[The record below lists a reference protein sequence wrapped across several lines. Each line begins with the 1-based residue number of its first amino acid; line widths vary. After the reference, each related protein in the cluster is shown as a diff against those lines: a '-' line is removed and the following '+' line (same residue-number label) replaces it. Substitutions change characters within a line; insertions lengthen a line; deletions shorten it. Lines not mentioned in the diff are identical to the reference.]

1 MRSCTVVVVTE
12 SLDKDD
18 VTFAAK
24 PKTSLRAVPLNSTS
38 KQIVKE
44 AEDMSVDVFSV
55 FETNTSLPANL
66 TGMALFIT
74 LKNTD
79 DIVAQVK
86 GKVNS
91 DIKNIVHFKTIE
103 ESGITKGFY
112 QYDVVVKAANEYEQ
126 SLLSGS
132 YVVR

>member
-1 MRSCTVVVVTE
+1 MRSCTVVVVNDAL
-12 SLDKDD
+12 SKDD
-18 VTFAAK
+18 VTYAAK
-24 PKTSLRAVPLNSTS
+24 PKTNFRAVPLNAAS

-44 AEDMSVDVFSV
+44 AGDVSVDVFSV

-74 LKNTD
+74 IKNAD
-79 DIVAQVK
+79 GVIAQVK

-91 DIKNIVHFKTIE
+91 DIKNIVHFKAIE
-103 ESGITKGFY
+103 DTGITKGFY

-126 SLLSGS
+126 NLLSGS

>member
-1 MRSCTVVVVTE
+1 MRSCTVVVVNDAL
-12 SLDKDD
+12 SKDD
-18 VTFAAK
+18 VTHAAK
-24 PKTSLRAVPLNSTS
+24 PKANLRAVPLNAVS

-44 AEDMSVDVFSV
+44 VGDVSVDVFSV
-55 FETNTSLPANL
+55 FETDTSLPANL
-66 TGMALFIT
+66 TGMALFIS

-79 DIVAQVK
+79 GVVSQVK

-103 ESGITKGFY
+103 GIGIAKGFY